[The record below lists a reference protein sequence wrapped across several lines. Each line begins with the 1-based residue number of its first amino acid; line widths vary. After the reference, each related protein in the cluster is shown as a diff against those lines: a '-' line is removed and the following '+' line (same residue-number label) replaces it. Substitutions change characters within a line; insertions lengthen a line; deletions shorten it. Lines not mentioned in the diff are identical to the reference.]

1 MRQQPLNAVNNPF
14 LAGNRNKRTPAKKK
28 VNPMGQ
34 SRVIDYLEPKA
45 LQRFINDQG
54 KILPRRMVLDNQP
67 SPARDIVVLNAGVA
81 LYAANVADSMPAGI
95 ALARKALESGAAKA
109 KLADLVR
116 VATSLAPAKA

>member
-1 MRQQPLNAVNNPF
+1 
-14 LAGNRNKRTPAKKK
+14 
-28 VNPMGQ
+28 
-34 SRVIDYLEPKA
+34 
-45 LQRFINDQG
+45 
-54 KILPRRMVLDNQP
+54 VLDNQP